1 MLSRKFM
8 QKIRKIRRAESERK
22 MLLTK
27 GLTDIT
33 EFSGPFPSVVQF
45 KIILHQLLRFVYF
58 FLESDSYFQFS

>member
-1 MLSRKFM
+1 MLSPKFM
-8 QKIRKIRRAESERK
+8 QKIRKIRIAESERK

-45 KIILHQLLRFVYF
+45 KIILHQLLRFV
-58 FLESDSYFQFS
+58 